1 MNTIEPNSDA
11 QTLQG
16 FMDKATLTPSSE
28 SWEDEGDEILPFQYS
43 ITSYGADY
51 PVDGLVKRLE
61 NGSIYIPSLQ
71 RHYVWKLEQASRFI
85 ESLLLGLPVPGIFLS
100 KEKETQKLLVIDGQ
114 QRLRTLQYFYAGV
127 FQVNGKDKEF
137 ALKGVQPQFKELT
150 YNSLSDED
158 RRRLDDSIIHA
169 TIVNQ
174 DEPSEDDSSIYHI
187 FQRLNT
193 GGTTLESQEIR
204 SSIYHGEFNDL
215 LKQLNNNSAWRSIYG
230 KNDKNIR
237 MRDEELILRFLAL
250 YFKGNEYKRPL
261 KEFLNKFMGKNRH
274 LKYYSGEKIRD
285 VFETTINKIY
295 QCIGT
300 RAFKPKRTLNASVF
314 DAIMIGVARRLE
326 KSDINDCEQLKLQY
340 TNLLE
345 DPSFLEV
352 TVKTARTS
360 EEENVKERIEKAINA
375 FAEIE

>member
-1 MNTIEPNSDA
+1 
-11 QTLQG
+11 
-16 FMDKATLTPSSE
+16 MDKSTLTQSPE
-28 SWEDEGDEILPFQYS
+28 NWEDEGDEILPFQYS

-137 ALKGVQPQFKELT
+137 ALKGVQPQFEELT
-150 YNSLSDED
+150 YKSLSDED

-314 DAIMIGVARRLE
+314 DAVMIGVARRLE
-326 KSDINDCEQLKLQY
+326 KGDINDCEQLKLKY
-340 TNLLE
+340 TSLLE

>member
-11 QTLQG
+11 QTLRD
-16 FMDKATLTPSSE
+16 FMDEETLTQSPE
-28 SWEDEGDEILPFQYS
+28 NWDNEEDEIIPFKYS

-71 RHYVWKLEQASRFI
+71 RRYVWKLEQASRFI

-127 FQVNGKDKEF
+127 FQDNGIAKNFTLKD
-137 ALKGVQPQFKELT
+137 VQPQFKGLT
-150 YNSLSDED
+150 YNTLSNDD

-193 GGTTLESQEIR
+193 GGTRLEPQEIR
-204 SSIYHGEFNDL
+204 SSIYHGEFNNL
-215 LKQLNNNSAWRSIYG
+215 LKELNQNSAWRSIYG
-230 KNDKNIR
+230 KNDKNL
-237 MRDEELILRFLAL
+237 RDEELILRFTAL
-250 YFKGNEYKRPL
+250 YFKGDEYKKPM
-261 KEFLNKFMGKNRH
+261 KEFLNNFMGKNRH
-274 LKYYSGEKIRD
+274 LKYYFGKQIRD
-285 VFETTINKIY
+285 IFETTVEKIY
-295 QCIGT
+295 HCLGDK
-300 RAFKPKRTLNASVF
+300 AFKPKKVLNASVF
-314 DAIMIGVARRLE
+314 DAVMVGVARRLDKGNINNCE
-326 KSDINDCEQLKLQY
+326 ELKSKY
-340 TNLLE
+340 TSLLE
-345 DPSFLEV
+345 SPNFLAV
-352 TVKTARTS
+352 TVNTARTS
-360 EEENVKERIEKAINA
+360 EEENVNSRIKIATDT

>member
-11 QTLQG
+11 QSLQG

-28 SWEDEGDEILPFQYS
+28 NWEDEGDEILPFQYS

-114 QRLRTLQYFYAGV
+114 QRLRTLQYFYVGV
-127 FQVNGKDKEF
+127 FQINGKDKEF
-137 ALKGVQPQFKELT
+137 ALKGVQPQFEELT
-150 YNSLSDED
+150 YKSLSDED

-314 DAIMIGVARRLE
+314 DAVMIGVARRLE
-326 KSDINDCEQLKLQY
+326 KSDINDCEQLKLKY

>member
-11 QTLQG
+11 QSLQG
-16 FMDKATLTPSSE
+16 FMDKATLTKSPE
-28 SWEDEGDEILPFQYS
+28 NWEDEGDEILPFQYS

-114 QRLRTLQYFYAGV
+114 QRLRTLQYFYVGV

-137 ALKGVQPQFKELT
+137 ALKGVQPQFEELT
-150 YNSLSDED
+150 YQSLSDED

-314 DAIMIGVARRLE
+314 DAVMIGVARRLE